1 MTHVLGEYKR
11 ITSRR
16 QSRSE
21 LGRILENEEAAR
33 VFNRIEETLMKL
45 GLSRNEARVYVF
57 LARKKEA
64 KASEISTA
72 LLLNRTETYRI
83 LMNLQK
89 MGLIS
94 TVFEKPLK
102 FIALPLE
109 KSLSLLIET
118 KKLSISALEIEKE
131 KIIESWRSLPKNEIP
146 VPRREIFQVL
156 EGYEHINL
164 KVKDMI
170 EDVDSEIYICASED
184 CLGRFYYAGL
194 LDAVEENARRGVRV
208 MFLAKKSPKN
218 IFFMRDLKRSDI
230 RYLQS
235 ELEETPFFIIADNE
249 EMLLFLDSIM
259 EENRLGKP
267 IALYTNCTVL
277 IKALHKLFMTLWDNS
292 AGSEKSI

>member
-1 MTHVLGEYKR
+1 MAHVLGEYKR
-11 ITSRR
+11 ISSRR
-16 QSRSE
+16 QGKGE
-21 LGRILENEEAAR
+21 LGRILEDEEASR
-33 VFNRIEETLMKL
+33 VFSRIEETLMKL
-45 GLSRNEARVYVF
+45 GLSRNEARVYIF
-57 LARKKEA
+57 LVRKREA
-64 KASEISTA
+64 KASEISAA

-118 KKLSISALEIEKE
+118 KKLSISALEMEKE
-131 KIIESWRSLPKNEIP
+131 KIIESWRSLPKNDVP
-146 VPRREIFQVL
+146 VPKREIFQVL

-164 KVKDMI
+164 KARDMI
-170 EDVDSEIYICASED
+170 EDVESEVYICASED

-194 LDAVEENARRGVRV
+194 LDALEENAKRGVRV
-208 MFLAKKSPKN
+208 MFLTKNSPRN
-218 IFFMRDLKRSDI
+218 IFFMRDLKRSSV

-235 ELEETPFFIIADNE
+235 ELDETPFFIIADNE

-267 IALYTNCTVL
+267 VALYTNCMVL
-277 IKALHKLFMTLWDNS
+277 IKALHRLFMTLWNNS
-292 AGSEKSI
+292 ADSGKHG